1 MPGSNLRASSCVIS
15 MLASGIFAHCDPTV
29 IFLISRLLQDPM
41 LMSNPCATCDRGYMY
56 RGCLGDHALG
66 GEQAEEATALQ
77 AQLAEKEREVA
88 ELRQRLVGLMP
99 ARGSGGKIPEGVP
112 KS

>member
-1 MPGSNLRASSCVIS
+1 MPASNLLCHSCVIS
-15 MLASGIFAHCDPTV
+15 VLASGIFAYCDLAV
-29 IFLISRLLQDPM
+29 IFLTSWLLQDPM
-41 LMSNPCATCDRGYMY
+41 LMSNPCATYGQGC

-66 GEQAEEATALQ
+66 GEQTEEAKALQ
-77 AQLAEKEREVA
+77 AQLAKKEREVA

-99 ARGSGGKIPEGVP
+99 AAGGKIPEGVP

>member
-41 LMSNPCATCDRGYMY
+41 LMSNPCTTCDRGY

-66 GEQAEEATALQ
+66 GEQAEEAIALQ

-99 ARGSGGKIPEGVP
+99 ARGSGGKIPERAP

>member
-29 IFLISRLLQDPM
+29 IFLISRLLHDPM
-41 LMSNPCATCDRGYMY
+41 LMSNPCATCDRGC

>member
-1 MPGSNLRASSCVIS
+1 
-15 MLASGIFAHCDPTV
+15 
-29 IFLISRLLQDPM
+29 
-41 LMSNPCATCDRGYMY
+41 MSNPCVTCDRGY